1 MRDDQLIRLPD
12 GRVRIEVRFL
22 TPGTVLAWPVF
33 NDQNELV
40 HLAYRPFA
48 QEEIEG
54 LLQGGTRYLYYTSQT
69 DVGRQYVQDLKG
81 YLDQEIYQGPRTITV
96 ETQKK
101 AVSAMMEIVHFI
113 RSGQVS
119 DFADAKNI
127 VEYVLNDIHTSKDGF
142 VNLLDIQEYDDYT
155 YTHSLNVGVIA
166 MVLGKRMNLSDAV
179 LFNVGLA
186 GFLHDIGKLRIP
198 SEIIN
203 KPGKLTEEE
212 YRIIKSHPRFGYEMV
227 RHSPHVNEAV
237 ERLILFHHE
246 RADGSGYPLGLTQ
259 EKIGNLSFIIAIAD
273 FYDAMTSARSYKR
286 ALTPKEAMQVI
297 MKQAVT
303 HFPDKVVQQFMADM
317 KDILREGSFYELGMI
332 VLLNTSEVGRV
343 VDKDCTA
350 TTRPVLEI
358 LRNSRGEMLK
368 KPIRVD
374 MNYDGS
380 RYISKILSNDDSA
393 IVDEYFG

>member
-1 MRDDQLIRLPD
+1 MQDEHLVRLPD
-12 GRVRIEVRFL
+12 GRVRIDVRFL
-22 TPGTVLAWPVF
+22 VPGTVLAWPTF
-33 NDQNELV
+33 NDANEMV
-40 HLAYRPFA
+40 HLAYRPFTA
-48 QEEIEG
+48 DEVEDLIREG
-54 LLQGGTRYLYYTSQT
+54 VEYLYYTGQT
-69 DVGRQYVQDLKG
+69 DVGRQYVKDLKG

-101 AVSAMMEIVHFI
+101 AVSAMMEIVQFI
-113 RSGQVS
+113 KSGQVT
-119 DFADAKNI
+119 DFSDAKNI
-127 VEYVLNDIHTSKDGF
+127 VEYVLNDIHTSKDDF
-142 VNLLDIQEYDDYT
+142 INLLDIQEYDDYT

-179 LFNVGLA
+179 LFNVGMA

-198 SEIIN
+198 NEIIN
-203 KPGKLTEEE
+203 KPGKLTDEE
-212 YRIIKSHPRFGYEMV
+212 YRTIKNHPRFGYEMV
-227 RHSPHVNEAV
+227 KGSPHVNEV
-237 ERLILFHHE
+237 VQRLILFHHE

-259 EKIGNLSFIIAIAD
+259 EKLGNLTFIIAIAD

-332 VLLNTSEVGRV
+332 VLLNTREVGRV
-343 VDKDCTA
+343 VDKDFTA

-358 LRNSRGEMLK
+358 LRNSRGEVLK